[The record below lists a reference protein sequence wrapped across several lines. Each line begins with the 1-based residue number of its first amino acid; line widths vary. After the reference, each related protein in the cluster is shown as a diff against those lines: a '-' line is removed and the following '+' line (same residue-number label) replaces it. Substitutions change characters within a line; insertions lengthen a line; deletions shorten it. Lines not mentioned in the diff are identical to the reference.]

1 MSRIVVDSI
10 DRKSD
15 IARLE
20 INGEFITVSSTIIPS
35 NAKEGD
41 ILKLIIDE
49 DSKDKVKSTVTSLE
63 EKLFR
68 NKH

>member
-49 DSKDKVKSTVTSLE
+49 DSKDNVKSTVISLE

>member
-10 DRKSD
+10 DRKSN

-49 DSKDKVKSTVTSLE
+49 DSKDKVKSTVISLE

>member
-68 NKH
+68 NKT

>member
-49 DSKDKVKSTVTSLE
+49 GSKDNVKSTVISLE

>member
-10 DRKSD
+10 DRKRD

-49 DSKDKVKSTVTSLE
+49 DSKDKVKSTVISLE